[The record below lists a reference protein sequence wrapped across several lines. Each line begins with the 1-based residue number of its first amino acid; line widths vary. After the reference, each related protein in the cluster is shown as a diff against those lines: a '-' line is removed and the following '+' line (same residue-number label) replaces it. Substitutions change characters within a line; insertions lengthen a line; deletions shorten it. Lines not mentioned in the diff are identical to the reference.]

1 MIVAAAGWWIKPA
14 LIGGALLVLA
24 AAYGGQAWRIAN
36 LQDDVKTAEGSRDA
50 ATERASELAD
60 SLKTSEERRK
70 ADRDTADKARKDAD
84 EATLRARETA
94 LAADAAG
101 HAHDAAVQRLRDRLA
116 AATAGRGGGGAS
128 APAAPG
134 GCQASDEAAG
144 VFAEMLG
151 RCSARVRLL
160 ADFADRSHD
169 AAAAG
174 WNAWPVTAETK
185 NPAEAGF

>member
-24 AAYGGQAWRIAN
+24 TAYGGQAWRISSLKA
-36 LQDDVKTAEGSRDA
+36 DVKGAEEARDN
-50 ATERASELAD
+50 ATRRATELAD

-70 ADRDTADKARKDAD
+70 ADRETADKAQKDAD
-84 EATLRARETA
+84 EATRKARETA
-94 LAADAAG
+94 AAADAAG
-101 HAHDAAVQRLRDRLA
+101 RSHDAAVQRLRDRLA
-116 AATAGRGGGGAS
+116 AAAAGRGGGGTS

-134 GCQASDEAAG
+134 GCQAADEAAG
-144 VFAEMLG
+144 VFAAVLE
-151 RCSARVRLL
+151 RCASRVRLL

-169 AAAAG
+169 AATAG
-174 WNAWPVTAETK
+174 WEAWPVTPETK